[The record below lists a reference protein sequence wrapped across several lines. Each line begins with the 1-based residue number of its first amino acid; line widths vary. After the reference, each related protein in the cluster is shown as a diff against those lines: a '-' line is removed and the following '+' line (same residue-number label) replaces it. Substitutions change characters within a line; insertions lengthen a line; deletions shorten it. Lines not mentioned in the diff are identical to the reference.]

1 MYIVYSLQ
9 GNVVSIILHLGRL
22 YLLQNQSPNSSLKR
36 EAVIYTS
43 TYYLMRLKAHIVK
56 VDLLDGNPGIV
67 VMGVLLTNK
76 KLYFKS
82 LVPHITYLPTYL
94 DGELWTYL

>member
-36 EAVIYTS
+36 EAV
-43 TYYLMRLKAHIVK
+43 TYFLMRLKAHVVK
-56 VDLLDGNPGIV
+56 IDLLDGDPVIV
-67 VMGVLLTNK
+67 AME
-76 KLYFKS
+76 Y
-82 LVPHITYLPTYL
+82 Y
-94 DGELWTYL
+94 

>member
-56 VDLLDGNPGIV
+56 VDLLDGNPVIV
-67 VMGVLLTNK
+67 AMEYYWQIRSCISNPLC
-76 KLYFKS
+76 
-82 LVPHITYLPTYL
+82 HILPTYLPT
-94 DGELWTYL
+94 